1 MPFSFV
7 QGVLVETAE
16 DRRRQQIKKI
26 MEEPDDTTEYED
38 LKFVHVPQNDSLPLK
53 ELNVKV
59 PISRINSGD
68 VLMEELKPWF
78 KALSKKVDLN
88 LFKDQATKHFG
99 SADAPSISEEA
110 LASVAEQ
117 GQVEAFCLVQP
128 TESNHYTS
136 INIYLDEVGMLK
148 RLPLN
153 KRAADFAL
161 QAGFN
166 PPPKFYG
173 DVFLGRIKVREK
185 LSFVHDSVR

>member
-1 MPFSFV
+1 
-7 QGVLVETAE
+7 
-16 DRRRQQIKKI
+16 

-38 LKFVHVPQNDSLPLK
+38 LKFVHVPHNDSLPLK
-53 ELNVKV
+53 ELSVKV
-59 PISRINSGD
+59 PITRHNSGD
-68 VLMEELKPWF
+68 ILMEELKPWF
-78 KALSKKVDLN
+78 KALSKKVDMN

-99 SADAPSISEEA
+99 STDAPQVSEAA
-110 LASVAEQ
+110 LASMAEQ

-128 TESNHYTS
+128 AESNYFTS

-173 DVFLGRIKVREK
+173 DVFLGRIKVR
-185 LSFVHDSVR
+185 